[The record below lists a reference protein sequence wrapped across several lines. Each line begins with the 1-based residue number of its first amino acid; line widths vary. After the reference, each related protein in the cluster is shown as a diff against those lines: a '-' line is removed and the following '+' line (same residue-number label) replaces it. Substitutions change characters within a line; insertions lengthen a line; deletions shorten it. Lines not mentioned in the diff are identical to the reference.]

1 MGIKEMITIVKD
13 FLNNSIIDRILEIGY
28 YIFIVSVLISLLY
41 VVWRLMKESMY
52 DYVMNRYTYKIKII
66 VRDEALFI
74 YFKPFWLYPDLIDY
88 GRIRKLGL
96 NMAKIKAPKAYKNMI
111 KYIYTVN
118 ISNLKIY
125 KEPNLV

>member
-1 MGIKEMITIVKD
+1 MKIKEIITIVKD
-13 FLNNSIIDRILEIGY
+13 FLNNSIIDRMLETGY
-28 YIFIVSVLISLLY
+28 YIFIVFVFISLLY
-41 VVWRLMKESMY
+41 VVLRLIKEGMY

-96 NMAKIKAPKAYKNMI
+96 DMAKTKAPKAYKNMI

-118 ISNLKIY
+118 TSNLKIY